1 MKKVLSLAFIAA
13 VLLLGCSA
21 DGFFVQ
27 GPNDQYGNP
36 TYITDWGK
44 VCKIPD
50 GSGSFICRDVD
61 WEKECSTTLGGKL
74 VMRSECPD

>member
-21 DGFFVQ
+21 DGF
-27 GPNDQYGNP
+27 GSGEN
-36 TYITDWGK
+36 ITWGK
-44 VCKIPD
+44 VCKVGD
-50 GSGSFICRDVD
+50 N
-61 WEKECSTTLGGKL
+61 CSEVQSAAQCENGQL